1 MIDSLRHSSAHVF
14 VGDVAVPFLSDDDNH
29 HLAKVLRLRNGES
42 VTCSDGRGSWR
53 ECSWNDGVLVPT
65 SDVITAPASAQAL
78 TVVVA
83 PVKGDKTDLVVEK
96 LVEIGV
102 DHIVI
107 LAPVDHSVV
116 RWSSDKVEQ
125 VMARYTRIAHAAAMQ
140 SRRVFLPTVTGP
152 VSLGSVLGPQVAFA
166 EPGGQASWAQVN
178 TLVIGPEGGFSAAEL
193 AMAPTTINLGSG
205 ILRAETAA
213 IVGSALM
220 VAHWRG

>member
-1 MIDSLRHSSAHVF
+1 MIDALRHSSAHVF
-14 VGDVAVPFLSDDDNH
+14 VADVSAPFLTDDDSH

-65 SDVITAPASAQAL
+65 SDATTASAAEPVL

-83 PVKGDKTDLVVEK
+83 PVKGDKTDLVIEK
-96 LVEIGV
+96 LVEIGI

-107 LAPVDHSVV
+107 LAPLDHSVV
-116 RWSSDKVEQ
+116 RWSADKVEQ

-140 SRRVFLPTVTGP
+140 SRRVFLPTVSGP
-152 VSLGSVLGPQVAFA
+152 VSLGSVLGPEVGFA
-166 EPGGQASWAQVN
+166 EPGGSASWAQVS

-193 AMAPTTINLGSG
+193 ALGSSTISLGAG

-220 VAHWRG
+220 VAHWRV

>member
-1 MIDSLRHSSAHVF
+1 MIDALRHSSAHVF
-14 VGDVAVPFLSDDDNH
+14 VGDVAVPFLSDDDSH
-29 HLAKVLRLRNGES
+29 HLAKVLRLRNGEP
-42 VTCSDGRGSWR
+42 VTCSDGRGFWR

-65 SDVITAPASAQAL
+65 ADVMTETAPEPAL

-96 LVEIGV
+96 LVEIGI
-102 DHIVI
+102 DNIVI
-107 LAPVDHSVV
+107 LSPVDHSVV

-125 VMARYTRIAHAAAMQ
+125 VMSRYTRIAHAAAMQ
-140 SRRVFLPTVTGP
+140 SRRIFMPTVTGP
-152 VSLGSVLGPQVAFA
+152 VSLGSVLGAQVAFA
-166 EPGGQASWAQVN
+166 EPGGSASWETVS

-193 AMAPTTINLGSG
+193 AMGSPTVSLGAG

-213 IVGSALM
+213 IVGAALM

>member
-1 MIDSLRHSSAHVF
+1 MIDALRHSSAHVF

-42 VTCSDGRGSWR
+42 VTCSDGGGSWR

-65 SDVITAPASAQAL
+65 SDVITAAAPADAL

-83 PVKGDKTDLVVEK
+83 PVKGDKTDLVIEK

-107 LAPVDHSVV
+107 LSPLDHSVV
-116 RWSSDKVEQ
+116 RWSGDKIEQ
-125 VMARYTRIAHAAAMQ
+125 VMARYIRIAHSAAMQ

-152 VSLGSVLGPQVAFA
+152 VSLGSVLASQVAFA
-166 EPGGQASWAQVN
+166 EPGGTASWSQVN

-193 AMAPTTINLGSG
+193 ALAPSTINLGSG

>member
-1 MIDSLRHSSAHVF
+1 
-14 VGDVAVPFLSDDDNH
+14 
-29 HLAKVLRLRNGES
+29 
-42 VTCSDGRGSWR
+42 
-53 ECSWNDGVLVPT
+53 LV
-65 SDVITAPASAQAL
+65 I
-78 TVVVA
+78 
-83 PVKGDKTDLVVEK
+83 EK

-116 RWSSDKVEQ
+116 RWSTDKVEQ
-125 VMARYTRIAHAAAMQ
+125 VMARYARIAHAAAMQ
-140 SRRVFLPTVTGP
+140 SRRVLLPTVTGP

-166 EPGGQASWAQVN
+166 EPGGQAAWSEVT
-178 TLVIGPEGGFSAAEL
+178 TLVIGPEGGFSATEL
-193 AMAPTTINLGSG
+193 AMAPSTINLGSG